1 MIEVVER
8 FFKRQVCQ
16 KATGPLSAGAMMSL
30 QVDAETFTLRKEK
43 TGLAVLAGPC
53 EKPDLSFSI
62 PLEALKQL
70 DRNTTED
77 VGEMGVALLKQ
88 MIQSD
93 PKVKMH
99 AKVHIGIFDLLR
111 KGYLGV
117 LPLGGPAVMKF
128 LGTKGF
134 TNMSKIK
141 EAIQKMRTE
150 K

>member
-8 FFKRQVCQ
+8 FIKRQVCQ
-16 KATGPLSAGAMMSL
+16 KATAPLSTGAMMSL
-30 QVDAETFTLRKEK
+30 QVDDETFTLRKEK
-43 TGLAVLAGPC
+43 TGLAVLKGPC

-62 PLEALKQL
+62 PLEALRQL

-93 PKVKMH
+93 PNLKMH

-141 EAIQKMRTE
+141 EAIQKMRAE